1 MAKAQDIEYLPPG
14 WRWVPAGKEK
24 WITSTGEVSTARHGR
39 RGNETMSTRQVQN
52 YQRARRAEQGTPKAP
67 TVHRTGR
74 IRTVKGGGPRYKKL
88 QTDVT
93 PGRAGKGAKFTLTG
107 KPTGVGTIYNEQRH
121 GYTETWVFRTFDD
134 AQQFA
139 LLHKKPVWASK
150 AIIQIRFTD
159 RLNTTDKVGSDE
171 TGGPGYASLTNLDAA
186 SRFFESAVNETTRG
200 TLGTLAPWEQARQNI
215 NNYDMTGDKARVY
228 IYLLEK

>member
-1 MAKAQDIEYLPPG
+1 MAQAQDIEFLPAG
-14 WRWVPAGKEK
+14 WRWVAAGKES

-39 RGNETMSTRQVQN
+39 KGNEVLSTRQVQN
-52 YQRARRAEQGTPKAP
+52 LQRTKRAEIGIPKAP

-93 PGRAGKGAKFTLTG
+93 PGRAGKGAPFTLTG

-134 AQQFA
+134 AQQYM
-139 LLHKKPVWASK
+139 LLHDKPAWAEK
-150 AIIQIRFTD
+150 AILQIRFTD
-159 RLNTTDKVGSDE
+159 RLNTTDRVGSDE
-171 TGGPGYASLTNLDAA
+171 TGGPGYATLTGFGAA
-186 SRFFESAVNETTRG
+186 SEFFGNAVNEG
-200 TLGTLAPWEQARQNI
+200 PKGSLETLPPWEDARGRI
-215 NNYDMTGDKARVY
+215 DNYDMSGDQARVY
-228 IYLLEK
+228 LYLMEK